1 MPDDGKLIIVDG
13 IVPPGNAPSYT
24 KLLDIHMML
33 TFEALQRSEEEFR
46 SLLADAGF
54 KLNRILPT
62 QAGVSV
68 IEGMPV

>member
-1 MPDDGKLIIVDG
+1 MPGNAKLIIVDG
-13 IVPPGNAPSYT
+13 IVQPGNAHSYT

-33 TFEALQRSEEEFR
+33 TFEALQRSEGEFG

-54 KLNRILPT
+54 KLNRVLPT

-68 IEGMPV
+68 IEGIPL